1 MECTCKHQGHSD
13 ICCVRECTSQAIAG
27 VNSLPNHHVVKY
39 FSCPILLG
47 GDMLINIAAEVT
59 KAWWMRRTHLL
70 LGAKILSV
78 NVLRLFLLFA
88 DRHELR

>member
-1 MECTCKHQGHSD
+1 
-13 ICCVRECTSQAIAG
+13 
-27 VNSLPNHHVVKY
+27 
-39 FSCPILLG
+39 
-47 GDMLINIAAEVT
+47 MLINIAAEVT

-70 LGAKILSV
+70 LGAKVLGV